1 MKKASDR
8 ILLLAGVLLCL
19 LAAGGL
25 FVSPR
30 KLTFLE
36 YRMETKPRTV
46 SLMQSGTEVTAIPCS
61 DGNESYE
68 ILESV
73 TIDVI
78 PGKALP
84 ATAQL
89 CDKSGKVITEMGAD
103 IISDN
108 SDARSDAGSH
118 ASETS
123 DQEANSTIRF
133 HIPVIKR
140 PAHPEN
146 CSLVLR
152 DAEGNVINYTDIVSY
167 TRFGGSKEFFWTGM
181 CIFGIAFSLIYLI
194 RVLYLMARKREVHS
208 DTWVD
213 VMALV
218 AVTFAIMS
226 VLASECNPTIMDEND
241 NIIGG
246 ILQTG
251 NHSVIY
257 RDYVS
262 QHMPAVYWLC
272 ALYALLGAKSVGQ
285 FRLLFILTVS
295 IIWGLVYL
303 RHRKRRFVRAIVL
316 SAICQGPLASL
327 LIGVNGGQIL
337 SDNVQAIAMTVL
349 LLEMMAYYEDHKL
362 GIGRSL
368 IVSACVF
375 ASVGAAFISIYAVF
389 ACMVAVIAEEI
400 RYHLKNPKKP
410 SYFIGR
416 YMLLLVCVIL
426 PWAGAVGYLIANGA
440 LKDAFDM
447 AFRFNIEVYP
457 KYGMPGGNPIEPL
470 YSGVI
475 NIINLLRDTF
485 MQAMSGN
492 VMIPRVAECGMILL
506 ACILLI
512 AAIFRRGIVPAL
524 GLFFFIETQATR
536 TAIQFH
542 SIMLWCV
549 VFMFLL
555 TELPGM
561 DTYLAYGA
569 ELDYDESGGVAV
581 QRQRSVRHSGI
592 LSHVMP
598 CLYLAV
604 IIAVTGL
611 PYARNT
617 WNVFRYRLAPV
628 PAVEIQAV
636 NDTKEG
642 EKLFAECGML
652 ETDYIFYKKRY
663 PVSRLCWTLPWYYE
677 WYGQETVRAVDE
689 NKTRVVV
696 YKLNPN
702 VWGIQ
707 DFATE
712 MDALMLKDYARVGS
726 LDLFERME

>member
-1 MKKASDR
+1 MKKASDS
-8 ILLLAGVLLCL
+8 IFLLAGLLLCL
-19 LAAGGL
+19 LAAGCL
-25 FVSPR
+25 LVSPR

-36 YRMETKPRTV
+36 YRMETNLQTTSLVQQGVTV
-46 SLMQSGTEVTAIPCS
+46 EAIPCS
-61 DGNESYE
+61 DRDGSYD

-73 TIDVI
+73 TVDII
-78 PGKALP
+78 TGKALP

-89 CDKSGKVITEMGAD
+89 CDKSGRVIAEMGAD
-103 IISDN
+103 VISDN
-108 SDARSDAGSH
+108 SDARSDESDR
-118 ASETS
+118 ASEPS
-123 DQEANSTIRF
+123 DSEANSTIRF
-133 HIPVIKR
+133 HIPFMKR

-146 CSLVLR
+146 CCLVLR
-152 DAEGNVINYTDIVSY
+152 DAEGNVTDYTDIASY
-167 TRFGGSKEFFWTGM
+167 TWFGGSREFFWTGM
-181 CIFGIAFSLIYLI
+181 GIFGIAFSVVYLF

-208 DTWVD
+208 DVWVD
-213 VMALV
+213 VMALT
-218 AVTFAIMS
+218 AVTFAVMC

-251 NHSVIY
+251 NHTVLY

-272 ALYALLGAKSVGQ
+272 ALYALLGARSVGQ

-295 IIWGLVYL
+295 IIWGLVCL
-303 RHRKRRFVRAIVL
+303 RHRKRRFMRAIIL
-316 SAICQGPLASL
+316 FAICLGPIAFL

-337 SDNVQAIAMTVL
+337 SDNVQAIAMTIL

-362 GIGRSL
+362 GVGRSL

-389 ACMVAVIAEEI
+389 ACMVAVAAEEI
-400 RYHLKNPKKP
+400 RYHLKNPKTP

-416 YMLLLVCVIL
+416 YVLLLICVIL
-426 PWAGAVGYLIANGA
+426 PWAGAIGYLIANGA

-475 NIINLLRDTF
+475 NIVNLLRDTF
-485 MQAMSGN
+485 TQVAAGE
-492 VMIPRVAECGMILL
+492 VMIPRVVECCMILL
-506 ACILLI
+506 ACILLV

-524 GLFFFIETQATR
+524 GLFFFIETQGTR
-536 TAIQFH
+536 QAIQFH

-555 TELPGM
+555 IELPGM
-561 DTYLAYGA
+561 DSRFTYGA
-569 ELDYDESGGVAV
+569 EPDLDVSGDLAV
-581 QRQRSVRHSGI
+581 QRQSSVRSSGI
-592 LSHVMP
+592 LRLVMP
-598 CLYLAV
+598 CIYLAL

-611 PYARNT
+611 PYARNA
-617 WNVFRYRLAPV
+617 WNVFRYRIAPV

-642 EKLFAECGML
+642 EKLFVECGML

-663 PVSRLCWTLPWYYE
+663 PVTRLCWTLPWYYE
-677 WYGQETVRAVDE
+677 WYGHETVQAVDG

>member
-8 ILLLAGVLLCL
+8 IFLLAGLFLCL
-19 LAAGGL
+19 LAAGCL

-36 YRMETKPRTV
+36 YRMETNLRTV
-46 SLMQSGTEVTAIPCS
+46 TLVQSGTEVSAIPCS
-61 DGNESYE
+61 DRNGSYE

-73 TIDVI
+73 TFDII

-89 CDKSGKVITEMGAD
+89 CDESGKVIAEMGAD

-108 SDARSDAGSH
+108 SDALAEEGSH
-118 ASETS
+118 ASETPDPES
-123 DQEANSTIRF
+123 NSNIRF

-140 PAHPEN
+140 PAHPET

-152 DAEGNVINYTDIVSY
+152 DAEGNATDYSDIASY
-167 TRFGGSKEFFWTGM
+167 TWFGGSKEFFWTGM
-181 CIFGIAFSLIYLI
+181 CIFGIAFSLIYLF
-194 RVLYLMARKREVHS
+194 RVLYLMIRKREVHT
-208 DTWVD
+208 DMWVD
-213 VMALV
+213 AMALA
-218 AVTFAIMS
+218 AVTFAVMC

-251 NHSVIY
+251 NHTVLY
-257 RDYVS
+257 RDYIS

-272 ALYALLGAKSVGQ
+272 ALYALLGARSVGQ

-303 RHRKRRFVRAIVL
+303 RHRNRRFVRAIVFF
-316 SAICQGPLASL
+316 AICLGPFAFF

-337 SDNVQAIAMTVL
+337 SDNVQAIAMTIL

-375 ASVGAAFISIYAVF
+375 ASVGSAFISIYAVF

-400 RYHLKNPKKP
+400 RYHLRNPKTP

-475 NIINLLRDTF
+475 NIAKLLRETF
-485 MQAMSGN
+485 MPVAGEE
-492 VMIPRVAECGMILL
+492 VVIPRVVECCMIILTG
-506 ACILLI
+506 ILLI

-549 VFMFLL
+549 VFMFMLI
-555 TELPGM
+555 ELPGM
-561 DTYLAYGA
+561 DSHFTYGA
-569 ELDYDESGGVAV
+569 ERDLDKSGGSDV
-581 QRQRSVRHSGI
+581 QRRSVRSSGI
-592 LSHVMP
+592 SKLVMP
-598 CLYLAV
+598 CLYFAV
-604 IIAVTGL
+604 ILAVTGL
-611 PYARNT
+611 PYAHNV
-617 WNVFRYRLAPV
+617 WNVLRYRIAPV
-628 PAVEIQAV
+628 PTIEMQAV

-642 EKLFAECGML
+642 EKLFVECGML

-677 WYGQETVRAVDE
+677 WYGHETVRAVDE

-696 YKLNPN
+696 YKLNPY
-702 VWGIQ
+702 VWKIQ

>member
-1 MKKASDR
+1 MKKASDS
-8 ILLLAGVLLCL
+8 IFLLAGLLLCL
-19 LAAGGL
+19 LVAGCL
-25 FVSPR
+25 LVSPR

-36 YRMETKPRTV
+36 YRMETNLQTTSLVQQGVTV
-46 SLMQSGTEVTAIPCS
+46 EAIPCS
-61 DGNESYE
+61 DRDGSYD

-73 TIDVI
+73 TVDII
-78 PGKALP
+78 TGKALP

-89 CDKSGKVITEMGAD
+89 CDKSGRVIAEMGAD
-103 IISDN
+103 IITDN
-108 SDARSDAGSH
+108 SDARADSGNLV
-118 ASETS
+118 SETS
-123 DQEANSTIRF
+123 NSEANSTIRF

-140 PAHPEN
+140 PAHLEN
-146 CSLVLR
+146 CCLVLR
-152 DAEGNVINYTDIVSY
+152 DTEGNVTDYTDIASY
-167 TRFGGSKEFFWTGM
+167 TWFGGSREFFWTGM
-181 CIFGIAFSLIYLI
+181 GIFGIAFSVVYLF

-208 DTWVD
+208 DVWVD
-213 VMALV
+213 VMALT
-218 AVTFAIMS
+218 AVTFAVMC

-251 NHSVIY
+251 NHTVLY

-272 ALYALLGAKSVGQ
+272 ALYALLGARSVGQ

-303 RHRKRRFVRAIVL
+303 RHRKRRFVRAIIFF
-316 SAICQGPLASL
+316 AICLGPFAFY

-337 SDNVQAIAMTVL
+337 SDNVQAIAMTIL

-375 ASVGAAFISIYAVF
+375 ASVGSAFISIYAVF

-400 RYHLKNPKKP
+400 RYHLRNPKTP

-475 NIINLLRDTF
+475 NIAKLLRETF
-485 MQAMSGN
+485 MPVAGEEV
-492 VMIPRVAECGMILL
+492 VMPRVVECCMIILT
-506 ACILLI
+506 CVLLI
-512 AAIFRRGIVPAL
+512 ATIFRRGIVPAL

-555 TELPGM
+555 IELPGM
-561 DTYLAYGA
+561 DSHFTYGA
-569 ELDYDESGGVAV
+569 ERDLDKSGGSDAL
-581 QRQRSVRHSGI
+581 RSPARFSGI
-592 LSHVMP
+592 PTLVMP

-611 PYARNT
+611 PYAHNV
-617 WNVFRYRLAPV
+617 WNVFRYRIAPV
-628 PAVEIQAV
+628 PTIEMQAV

-642 EKLFAECGML
+642 EKLFVECGML

-663 PVSRLCWTLPWYYE
+663 PVTRLCWTLPWYYE
-677 WYGQETVRAVDE
+677 WYGHETVQAVDE

-696 YKLNPN
+696 YKLNPY
-702 VWGIQ
+702 VWELQ